1 MALPHVRVGD
11 ARVTRRGVGPPREPF
26 DEDQGDRR
34 VLLWGFVLL
43 VLFGLGWVA
52 FTFLVRAAE

>member
-1 MALPHVRVGD
+1 M
-11 ARVTRRGVGPPREPF
+11 TRRGVGPPREPF
-26 DEDQGDRR
+26 DGDQGDRR